1 MGTSATLLTRRQVAA
16 LLGITESEVKARD
29 NETFHPVKGPD
40 GSWRYPADV
49 VANVLRGFS
58 GVHVDQ
64 EPPGAIC
71 AAAFELFQK
80 GTKLPDV
87 VISLKQQPTLIRT
100 LRTEYDSMAK
110 TLTVGAEALVTLG
123 KLAQSPIH
131 DAAELVALLERLGD
145 RLHSEYERGFKDGL
159 SESRD
164 FGEIVDPDSGIKR
177 PLVTADL
184 AIHTKNA
191 EERWAG
197 KKE

>member
-1 MGTSATLLTRRQVAA
+1 
-16 LLGITESEVKARD
+16 LLGISESEVKTRD

-40 GSWRYPADV
+40 GSWRYPPEE

-58 GVHVDQ
+58 GGRVDQ
-64 EPPGAIC
+64 EPPGVVC

-87 VISLKQQPTLIRT
+87 VISLKQQPSLIRS
-100 LRTEYDSMAK
+100 LCSEYDSMAK
-110 TLTVGAEALVTLG
+110 TLTIGADALVMLG

-131 DAAELVALLERLGD
+131 NAADLVALLERLGD
-145 RLHSEYERGFKDGL
+145 RLHAEYEKGFKDGL

-164 FGEIVDPDSGIKR
+164 FGEIIDPETGIKR
-177 PLVTADL
+177 PLVTAEL